1 MPHELPPQKPLWI
14 VAIGRSFDLIMS
26 QSPTSARKS
35 LPSPSGKFTFIQSNG
50 KIHKIPQLQFPWCKP
65 VGEKTRETSNLQNK
79 DIISPPYYHK
89 QNYVFAQSPKS
100 NDNEENDE
108 SKIANKPENAIV
120 FFSGA
125 KTFWRSGIVVD
136 FKLVDHKDC
145 SIIELI
151 IKIKAESINAPRY
164 YFLTPLL
171 YSKFDREKIKERMK
185 KKREMLL
192 DLYFKTDSGLMS
204 EYDLRESV
212 LRDFVVEYI
221 DQRLYVSPEGENN
234 CTRTPQMFDST

>member
-1 MPHELPPQKPLWI
+1 
-14 VAIGRSFDLIMS
+14 MS
-26 QSPTSARKS
+26 QSPTSGRKS
-35 LPSPSGKFTFIQSNG
+35 LSSPSGRFTLIQSNG

-65 VGEKTRETSNLQNK
+65 IGEKSRATSKLQNK
-79 DIISPPYYHK
+79 DIISPPYYTK
-89 QNYVFAQSPKS
+89 QTYVFAQSPKS
-100 NDNEENDE
+100 NDEQSDE
-108 SKIANKPENAIV
+108 SKNANKPDNAIV

-125 KTFWRSGIVVD
+125 KTFWRTGIVVD

-171 YSKFDREKIKERMK
+171 YSKFDRERIKERMK

-221 DQRLYVSPEGENN
+221 DQRLYVSPEG
-234 CTRTPQMFDST
+234 D